1 MNRFLFFDP
10 HRRTHTK
17 IFTLAYTITCMPYF
31 LFFHFLLLFAIA
43 SAKTYQSYSSSLPRL
58 LKRPL
63 AHDHPLQPSHVAF
76 FGCDFEIAVDNT
88 IQWSARSS
96 CLSKCVSNTYVTA
109 NKIPVP
115 DPSAPIKSLA
125 TLNPP
130 MQAPP
135 KAAAVGMIRL
145 SSLYMLCSRWPAITR
160 PCSFNCL
167 ATSRG
172 ADPLTSIQVFEKI
185 AQATSMNT
193 T

>member
-1 MNRFLFFDP
+1 MIHIDALIHRYLHRHTCLIFFYSS
-10 HRRTHTK
+10 TS
-17 IFTLAYTITCMPYF
+17 
-31 LFFHFLLLFAIA
+31 LLLFAVA
-43 SAKTYQSYSSSLPRL
+43 SVKPYQSYSSSLPRL

-76 FGCDFEIAVDNT
+76 FGCDFEIAVDNA
-88 IQWSARSS
+88 IRWSARSPCS
-96 CLSKCVSNTYVTA
+96 SKCVSNTYVTA

-130 MQAPP
+130 IQAPP
-135 KAAAVGMIRL
+135 KAAAVGMMRL

-193 T
+193 I